1 MTTFC
6 YIVLLIFFHNHVV
19 VQLDSVCEL
28 FKGLL
33 NGSCFS
39 EYCVKLGFNVI
50 WLYFWMTELLKSA
63 YDHQ

>member
-6 YIVLLIFFHNHVV
+6 HLLLFIFFHNHVV
-19 VQLDSVCEL
+19 LQLDSVHAL

-39 EYCVKLGFNVI
+39 VYSVKLGFNALR
-50 WLYFWMTELLKSA
+50 LYFWITELLKSA
-63 YDHQ
+63 CDHQ